1 VAHEVSLPYARWAAI
16 RCRPGGMGAFHD
28 FAASV
33 ARARTE
39 QQRSSRASAQAP
51 RAAPPSDAER
61 AVERWDGEGGN
72 TQTRVA
78 RRGRRA

>member
-1 VAHEVSLPYARWAAI
+1 
-16 RCRPGGMGAFHD
+16 MGAFHD
-28 FAASV
+28 FAAGV
-33 ARARTE
+33 ARATLQR
-39 QQRSSRASAQAP
+39 QRSSRASAQAKC
-51 RAAPPSDAER
+51 AAPPSDAER